1 MAKYSGCEVERGRSY
16 VLRTINIPGF
26 QPKPKSDCPSTKPAV
41 HMSTRN
47 WALQFQCQKS
57 LFYFKQ
63 SNGVRETSEY
73 RYCCTS
79 IRA

>member
-1 MAKYSGCEVERGRSY
+1 MAKYSGCEMERGRSY

-41 HMSTRN
+41 HMSMRN
-47 WALQFQCQKS
+47 WVLRFQCQKN

-63 SNGVRETSEY
+63 SNRVRETSE
-73 RYCCTS
+73 
-79 IRA
+79 